1 MAVASGEKSMMQ
13 GITGGGQNLGFQG
26 LDALGIGQQGQ
37 GGVQDAMKLL
47 KQLADMLGI
56 NEQSGAKS
64 SGCQGGKCQGAGGA
78 QGGGGEAG
86 GLEDLL
92 RKLREMAQQNPQAV
106 QQALGQM
113 PGLANALSGAMMGG
127 GGGPTGAGMAM
138 G

>member
-1 MAVASGEKSMMQ
+1 MMQ

-64 SGCQGGKCQGAGGA
+64 GGCQGGKCQGAGGA

-92 RKLREMAQQNPQAV
+92 RKLREMAQQNPQAL

-113 PGLANALSGAMMGG
+113 PGLANALQGAMMGG